1 MKDNTEVHRFV
12 VMKNVKKILAAESDR
27 RSAPEF

>member
-12 VMKNVKKILAAESDR
+12 VMKNVKNLLATESGR